1 MKQKLL
7 LLLESTGGLGASA
20 CRMQLQIDRCVGHD
34 EAVIGS
40 PTGFEGE
47 ERERVC
53 VVFTHISKLSTK

>member
-1 MKQKLL
+1 LKQTLL

-20 CRMQLQIDRCVGHD
+20 CQMQVQTDRGVDRD
-34 EAVIGS
+34 EAIIGS

-53 VVFTHISKLSTK
+53 EVFTHISK